1 MMPLQASTPETAPR
15 HNPDRNPAHNP
26 DRIPGAA
33 VGIDRIRK
41 TYGSYVALDDVS
53 LTIRPGEFMSF
64 LGPSGSGKT
73 TTLNVIAGFTGHESG
88 VLKIDGREIDR
99 VPPHR
104 RNIGVVFQHY
114 ALFPHMTVAENI
126 AYPLRQRR
134 IGRSERHAMVGA
146 VLEKVELA
154 ALAGRYPAELSGG
167 QQQRVALARAMVFA
181 PGLMLLDEPLG
192 ALDKKLREALQLEIR
207 RIHRELGSTFV
218 FVTHDQEEALVLS
231 DRIAVFNKGRIEQ
244 VASGEELYRA
254 PKTLFVGQFIGE
266 STVLRG
272 PHESRGDETALS
284 VAGSRI
290 RIAARRPDAGG
301 RQCLLLR
308 PEDLRLCAPGST
320 AAGENVLSARL
331 REKIYLGASVKYEAV
346 LTDGTVATARM
357 PASGPSFEIGAPV
370 DLVWSAGCGTLLDD
384 PGA

>member
-1 MMPLQASTPETAPR
+1 MMLLQTRRPELSPSTTS
-15 HNPDRNPAHNP
+15 
-26 DRIPGAA
+26 GAT
-33 VGIDRIRK
+33 VEIDRIRK

-53 LTIRPGEFMSF
+53 LKIRPGEFMSF

-73 TTLNVIAGFTGHESG
+73 TTLNVIAGFTGHDGG

-134 IGRSERHAMVGA
+134 VGRAERRARVGA
-146 VLEKVELA
+146 VLEKVELS

-181 PGLMLLDEPLG
+181 PGLLLLDEPLG

-244 VASGEELYRA
+244 VASGEELYRH

-272 PHESRGDETALS
+272 AHEVSGGETVLT
-284 VAGSRI
+284 VAGMRV
-290 RIAARRPDAGG
+290 RAAARPGAGTG
-301 RQCLLLR
+301 AQCLLLR
-308 PEDLRLCAPGST
+308 PEDMRLCAPETGA
-320 AAGENVLSARL
+320 AAGENALRARL

-346 LTDGTVATARM
+346 LADGTVATARM
-357 PASGPSFEIGAPV
+357 PVSGPSFGSGATV
-370 DLVWSAGCGTLLDD
+370 DLVWPADRGTLLDCS
-384 PGA
+384 AC

>member
-1 MMPLQASTPETAPR
+1 MMLLQTSTPETAPG
-15 HNPDRNPAHNP
+15 RNPG
-26 DRIPGAA
+26 RTPGAT
-33 VGIDRIRK
+33 VEIDRIRK

-73 TTLNVIAGFTGHESG
+73 TTLNVIAGFTGHDGG
-88 VLKIDGREIDR
+88 VLKIDGRGIDR

-134 IGRSERHAMVGA
+134 IGRTERRAMVGA

-181 PGLMLLDEPLG
+181 PGLLLLDEPLG

-244 VASGEELYRA
+244 VASGEELYRH

-272 PHESRGDETALS
+272 AHESRGAETALS
-284 VAGSRI
+284 VAGARV
-290 RIAARRPDAGG
+290 RIAARPETGAGA
-301 RQCLLLR
+301 QCLLLR
-308 PEDLRLCAPGST
+308 PEDLRLCAPGS
-320 AAGENVLSARL
+320 AGDGENVVRAQL

-346 LTDGTVATARM
+346 LADGTVATARM
-357 PASGPSFEIGAPV
+357 PVSGPSFGIGATV
-370 DLVWSAGCGTLLDD
+370 DLVWPAGCGTLLDD
-384 PGA
+384 PGTGGPEEG